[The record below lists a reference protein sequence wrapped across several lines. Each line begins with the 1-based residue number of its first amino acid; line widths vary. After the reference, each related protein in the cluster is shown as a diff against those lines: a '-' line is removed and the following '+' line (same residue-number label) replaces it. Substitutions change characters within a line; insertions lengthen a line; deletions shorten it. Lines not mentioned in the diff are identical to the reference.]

1 MLEGI
6 PELPL
11 SLKRIEAWLHKPGNF
26 IEFIKSTMVFS
37 SPVVQVSK
45 ISEAQPKSAGSMIP
59 GSSGI
64 PEWVLHQE
72 MEREVRIE
80 LPMNCCASCGFGCQ
94 CDYYRNIN
102 SGASDELWVTYY
114 PKISIPGKYHSNQFK
129 HIQASFS
136 ARTVSDIKSCGIHLI
151 YSQDHQQR
159 NTPLLDSLGTQADD
173 LPDNFQD
180 NTESVAED
188 TNGNV
193 KRRRTNPSRGHPIK
207 E

>member
-1 MLEGI
+1 MLI
-6 PELPL
+6 L
-11 SLKRIEAWLHKPGNF
+11 
-26 IEFIKSTMVFS
+26 
-37 SPVVQVSK
+37 QDQ
-45 ISEAQPKSAGSMIP
+45 EAQAKSAGSMIP

-64 PEWVLHQE
+64 PGWVLHQE

-80 LPMNCCASCGFGCQ
+80 LPMNWYKDNHFLGFVFFCLFQDNGTNPCLTYDLRFHDDEGSYEVVHRGGFGCQ

-102 SGASDELWVTYY
+102 SGVSDELWVTFY
-114 PKISIPGKYHSNQFK
+114 PKISIPEKYHSNQFK

-136 ARTVSDIKSCGIHLI
+136 ARTVSDIKSGGIHLI

-159 NTPLLDSLGTQADD
+159 NTPLLDSLGTQDDD